1 MREAAMELRN
11 IAELVLLEAQRME
24 ASQARFAAQ
33 KASRSPKQTAE
44 PLVPAVLTNFSILL

>member
-1 MREAAMELRN
+1 MPKQTFAERAAQMHEVAMELRN

-33 KASRSPKQTAE
+33 KTSHPAKQTADR
-44 PLVPAVLTNFSILL
+44 

>member
-1 MREAAMELRN
+1 MPKPTFEERAAQMHEAAMELKK

-33 KASRSPKQTAE
+33 KASRPPKQTA
-44 PLVPAVLTNFSILL
+44 SR

>member
-1 MREAAMELRN
+1 MHEAAMELKK

-33 KASRSPKQTAE
+33 KASRPQSKTA
-44 PLVPAVLTNFSILL
+44 SR